1 MNLTFIA
8 VRQENPTKSIPA
20 QGGLKNYILNCS
32 TKRILYP
39 AVLCQGNPFNLKER
53 EQPMGQTDITE
64 KILEDYN
71 DVFADIINGLIFN
84 GEQRILP
91 ESLENTQVHSQ
102 YKAEDGKVHELE
114 RDVAKYWKDKKVEL
128 AICGIENQSSVEK
141 NMPFRIIGYDGA
153 SYRSQLL
160 EKRKEILPVMTI
172 VLYFGTNR
180 HWYGK
185 KNIKGL
191 MKIPE
196 ELNDYIN
203 DYEMKVFEIAWLT
216 EAEID
221 RFHSDFKIV
230 ANFFVQKRKNKN
242 YIPDDPTE
250 IRHVDEV
257 LKLLQVMTGD
267 ERYQMIFNRK
277 KGVHSMCDVAE
288 RLEKMGIEKGLKQ
301 GIGEGIKQGIEQ
313 GIELGKTA
321 GIHAEKVRV
330 YKRLIKKGFSERV

>member
-1 MNLTFIA
+1 
-8 VRQENPTKSIPA
+8 
-20 QGGLKNYILNCS
+20 
-32 TKRILYP
+32 
-39 AVLCQGNPFNLKER
+39 
-53 EQPMGQTDITE
+53 MGQTDITE

-141 NMPFRIIGYDGA
+141 NMPFRIVGYDGA

-160 EKRKEILPVMTI
+160 EERKEILPVMTI

-301 GIGEGIKQGIEQ
+301 GIGEGIKQGIE
-313 GIELGKTA
+313 LGKTA

-330 YKRLIKKGFSERV
+330 YKRLIEKGFSEKEAREIAELPETLNV

>member
-1 MNLTFIA
+1 
-8 VRQENPTKSIPA
+8 
-20 QGGLKNYILNCS
+20 
-32 TKRILYP
+32 
-39 AVLCQGNPFNLKER
+39 
-53 EQPMGQTDITE
+53 MGQKDITE
-64 KILEDYN
+64 KLLEDYN

-141 NMPFRIIGYDGA
+141 NMPFRIVGYDGA

-160 EKRKEILPVMTI
+160 EERKEILPVMTI

-216 EAEID
+216 EEEIE
-221 RFHSDFKIV
+221 RFQSDFRIV
-230 ANFFVQKRKNKN
+230 ANFFVKKRKNKD

-250 IRHVDEV
+250 IKHVDEV

-267 ERYQMIFNRK
+267 DRYKEMFKKRK
-277 KGVHSMCDVAE
+277 EVHSMCDVAE
-288 RLEKMGIEKGLKQ
+288 RLEKMGIAK
-301 GIGEGIKQGIEQ
+301 
-313 GIELGKTA
+313 GIELGREEEKKASRVEFILRVLEMKGGVDEKT
-321 GIHAEKVRV
+321 R
-330 YKRLIKKGFSERV
+330 KRIEEEPDVDLLDIWFTKALKANTVQEFEQVLD

>member
-1 MNLTFIA
+1 
-8 VRQENPTKSIPA
+8 
-20 QGGLKNYILNCS
+20 
-32 TKRILYP
+32 
-39 AVLCQGNPFNLKER
+39 
-53 EQPMGQTDITE
+53 MGQKDITE
-64 KILEDYN
+64 KLLEDYN

-84 GEQRILP
+84 GEERILP

-141 NMPFRIIGYDGA
+141 NMPFRIVGYDGA

-160 EKRKEILPVMTI
+160 EERKEILPVMTI

-288 RLEKMGIEKGLKQ
+288 RLEKIGIEKGLKQ

-330 YKRLIKKGFSERV
+330 YKRLIEKGFSEKEAREIAELPER

>member
-1 MNLTFIA
+1 
-8 VRQENPTKSIPA
+8 
-20 QGGLKNYILNCS
+20 
-32 TKRILYP
+32 
-39 AVLCQGNPFNLKER
+39 
-53 EQPMGQTDITE
+53 MGQTDITE

-288 RLEKMGIEKGLKQ
+288 RLEKMGIAKGLKQ

-330 YKRLIKKGFSERV
+330 YKRLIKKGFSEKEAREIAELPETLNV